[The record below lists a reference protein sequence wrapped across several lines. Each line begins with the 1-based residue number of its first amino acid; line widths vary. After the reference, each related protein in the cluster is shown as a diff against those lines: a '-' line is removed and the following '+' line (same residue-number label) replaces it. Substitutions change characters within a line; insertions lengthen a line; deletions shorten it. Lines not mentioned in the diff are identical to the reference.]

1 MNENYSIS
9 EEVEEVLP
17 SFFWTIA
24 SSEGHQLINKD
35 ELVRIIKFDEM
46 TKNHTELY
54 RKQVPISK
62 ALADNTKLMM
72 PGITASALMDGQGK
86 QVANILKPTY
96 WLAVDIDKI
105 PDEKMQEVIA
115 KADKDPY
122 VMARYVTASGH
133 GLRILAR
140 YKPFDDPE
148 VTAVELFDVVVRKA
162 MDYFSILLGV
172 PADEKCC
179 DITRMCGLAHDP
191 TAYFCWNSK
200 PFELE
205 SKDIKRLYFKKSMA
219 EKYERRSSRRRKP
232 SQKMVSLAKHIPT
245 IDEAAASIEK
255 LLETWGKAFEPSRH
269 NDYVY
274 NFGLTCLKY
283 DIDQKEA
290 TDYAD
295 QHFSAQYPKT
305 VSVMNQAYKHQEQRG
320 TWQFMRKGESYGKKP
335 SIKMLKQ
342 WLSMRYEFHRNEV
355 TGNYEVCSRDVLK
368 GKFHSWTRMDDNI
381 ENSLWIEMEEDGLQ
395 TLLPRLHSLI
405 NSDFSEKYNPLL
417 DYLTALPAWD
427 GKTDYIQM
435 LADRIHIADTDG
447 AHHTQEDF
455 RYFFKKW
462 FVAMV
467 VTWVTDTVVGQTILI
482 FVGKGG
488 LFKTTF
494 FDKLLPKILHD
505 YFINESTASYTDK
518 DFMEAMASKALMC
531 LDEFETAFGKNLSAF
546 KSCVTKLF
554 FSIRRPY
561 DKYRTELPHRAA
573 MCGTSNSVQIIS
585 EEENRRYS
593 PWLIESIDSP
603 IDHPIDYQHVYAQ
616 AVALGKEVM
625 ERQRKHED
633 GWVFWLTTE
642 DIEVM
647 REHNKMFMIS
657 NYMEDQILRY
667 YRVPGKYPAA
677 SGFREKAQIERHGL
691 VRDREGGGRDE
702 HRCHR
707 IAIGMGGRPELTGL
721 RPVSDLLFAVS
732 ILFFPKTKIL
742 IISNPSTHHIECKT
756 NQKSD
761 IIPSRR

>member
-1 MNENYSIS
+1 MNENYSIC

-140 YKPFDDPE
+140 YKPFEDQE

-172 PADEKCC
+172 PADEKCS

-200 PFELE
+200 PFELDT
-205 SKDIKRLYFKKSMA
+205 KDIKRLYFKKSMA
-219 EKYERRSSRRRKP
+219 EKYERRSSRCRKP

-255 LLETWGKAFEPSRH
+255 LMETWGKAFEPNRH

-283 DIDQKEA
+283 NIDQKEA

-335 SIKMLKQ
+335 SMKMLKQ

-355 TGNYEVCSRDVLK
+355 TGYYEVCSRDVLK
-368 GKFHSWTRMDDNI
+368 GKFHRWTRMDDNI

-435 LADRIHIADTDG
+435 LADHIHIADTDG

-667 YRVPGKYPAA
+667 YRVPDKDVEARYIKFRYSSEILERIGGCPALSRYIYQQNLA
-677 SGFREKAQIERHGL
+677 STLLRLGFERK
-691 VRDREGGGRDE
+691 RRSK
-702 HRCHR
+702 
-707 IAIGMGGRPELTGL
+707 GMGWFVIEKEVGEMNTDAI
-721 RPVSDLLFAVS
+721 VS
-732 ILFFPKTKIL
+732 
-742 IISNPSTHHIECKT
+742 PSEWEDDR
-756 NQKSD
+756 N
-761 IIPSRR
+761 

>member
-200 PFELE
+200 PFELDT
-205 SKDIKRLYFKKSMA
+205 KDIKRLYFKKSMA

-245 IDEAAASIEK
+245 IDEAAAAIEK

-335 SIKMLKQ
+335 SMKMLKQ
-342 WLSMRYEFHRNEV
+342 WLSMRYKFHRNEV
-355 TGNYEVCSRDVLK
+355 TGYYEVCSRDVIK
-368 GKFHSWTRMDDNI
+368 GKFHRWTRMDDNI

-395 TLLPRLHSLI
+395 TQQPRLHSLI

-494 FDKLLPKILHD
+494 FDKLLPKVLHE

-667 YRVPGKYPAA
+667 YRVPGKDVEARYIKFRYSSEILERIGGCPALSRYIYQQNLA
-677 SGFREKAQIERHGL
+677 STLLRLGFERK
-691 VRDREGGGRDE
+691 RRSK
-702 HRCHR
+702 
-707 IAIGMGGRPELTGL
+707 GMGWFVIEKEVGEMNTDAI
-721 RPVSDLLFAVS
+721 VS
-732 ILFFPKTKIL
+732 
-742 IISNPSTHHIECKT
+742 PSEWEDDR
-756 NQKSD
+756 N
-761 IIPSRR
+761 

>member
-9 EEVEEVLP
+9 EEVEEVMP

-105 PDEKMQEVIA
+105 PEEKMQEVIT

-335 SIKMLKQ
+335 SMKMLKQ

-355 TGNYEVCSRDVLK
+355 TGYYEVCSRDVLK

-395 TLLPRLHSLI
+395 TQLPRLHSLI

-417 DYLTALPAWD
+417 DYLTALPVWD

-435 LADRIHIADTDG
+435 LADRIHIANTDG

-593 PWLIESIDSP
+593 PWLIKSIDSP

-667 YRVPGKYPAA
+667 YRVPGKDVEARYIKFRYSSEILERIGGCPALSRYIYQQNLA
-677 SGFREKAQIERHGL
+677 STLLRLGFERK
-691 VRDREGGGRDE
+691 RRSK
-702 HRCHR
+702 
-707 IAIGMGGRPELTGL
+707 GMGWFVIEKEVGEMNTDAI
-721 RPVSDLLFAVS
+721 VS
-732 ILFFPKTKIL
+732 
-742 IISNPSTHHIECKT
+742 PSEWEDDR
-756 NQKSD
+756 N
-761 IIPSRR
+761 

>member
-1 MNENYSIS
+1 MNDNYSIS
-9 EEVEEVLP
+9 EEVEEVMP

-115 KADKDPY
+115 KTDKDPY

-200 PFELE
+200 PFELDT
-205 SKDIKRLYFKKSMA
+205 KDIKRLYFKKSMA

-245 IDEAAASIEK
+245 IDEAAPAIET
-255 LLETWGKAFEPSRH
+255 LLETWGKAFEPNRH

-335 SIKMLKQ
+335 SMKMLKQ

-355 TGNYEVCSRDVLK
+355 TGYYEVCSRDVLK
-368 GKFHSWTRMDDNI
+368 GKFHRWTRMDDNI

-494 FDKLLPKILHD
+494 FDKLLPKVLHD

-667 YRVPGKYPAA
+667 YRVPGKDVEARYIKFRYSSEILERIGGCPALSRYIYQQNLA
-677 SGFREKAQIERHGL
+677 STLLRLGFERK
-691 VRDREGGGRDE
+691 RRSK
-702 HRCHR
+702 
-707 IAIGMGGRPELTGL
+707 GMGWFVIEKEVGEMNTDAI
-721 RPVSDLLFAVS
+721 VS
-732 ILFFPKTKIL
+732 
-742 IISNPSTHHIECKT
+742 PSEWE
-756 NQKSD
+756 ND
-761 IIPSRR
+761 PN

>member
-1 MNENYSIS
+1 MNTNNSTS

-200 PFELE
+200 PFELDT
-205 SKDIKRLYFKKSMA
+205 KDIKRLYFKKSMA

-245 IDEAAASIEK
+245 IDEAAPAIEK

-335 SIKMLKQ
+335 SMKMLKQ
-342 WLSMRYEFHRNEV
+342 WLSMRYKFHRNEV
-355 TGNYEVCSRDVLK
+355 TGYYEVCSRDVIK
-368 GKFHSWTRMDDNI
+368 GKFHRWTRMDDNI

-395 TLLPRLHSLI
+395 TQQPRLHSLI

-488 LFKTTF
+488 LYKTTF
-494 FDKLLPKILHD
+494 FDKLLPRVLHD

-603 IDHPIDYQHVYAQ
+603 IDHPIDYLHVYAQ

-667 YRVPGKYPAA
+667 YRVPGKDVEARYIKFRYSSEILERIGGCPALSRYIYQQNLA
-677 SGFREKAQIERHGL
+677 STLLRLGFERK
-691 VRDREGGGRDE
+691 RRSK
-702 HRCHR
+702 
-707 IAIGMGGRPELTGL
+707 GMGWFVIEKEVGEMNTDAI
-721 RPVSDLLFAVS
+721 VS
-732 ILFFPKTKIL
+732 
-742 IISNPSTHHIECKT
+742 PSEWEDDR
-756 NQKSD
+756 N
-761 IIPSRR
+761 

>member
-1 MNENYSIS
+1 MNDNYSIS

-17 SFFWTIA
+17 SLFWTIA
-24 SSEGHQLINKD
+24 SSEGHQLITKD

-105 PDEKMQEVIA
+105 PDEKMQQVIA
-115 KADKDPY
+115 KADNDPY

-140 YKPFDDPE
+140 YKPFNDPE
-148 VTAVELFDVVVRKA
+148 VTAVELFDVMVRKA

-172 PADEKCC
+172 PADEKCS

-191 TAYFCWNSK
+191 TAYFCWNSQ
-200 PFELE
+200 PFELDT
-205 SKDIKRLYFKKSMA
+205 KDIKRLYFKKSMA

-245 IDEAAASIEK
+245 IDEAAPAIEK
-255 LLETWGKAFEPSRH
+255 LLETWGKAFEPNRH

-335 SIKMLKQ
+335 SMKMLKQ
-342 WLSMRYEFHRNEV
+342 WLSMRYKFHRNEV
-355 TGNYEVCSRDVLK
+355 TGYYEVCSRDVLK
-368 GKFHSWTRMDDNI
+368 GKIHRWTRMDDNI

-395 TLLPRLHSLI
+395 TQLPRLHSLI

-417 DYLTALPAWD
+417 DYLTDLPAWD

-435 LADRIHIADTDG
+435 LADRIHIANTDG
-447 AHHTQEDF
+447 AHHTQEEF

-494 FDKLLPKILHD
+494 FDKLLPKVLHD

-616 AVALGKEVM
+616 AVTLGKEVM

-667 YRVPGKYPAA
+667 YRVPGKDVEARFIKFRYSSEIMERIGGCPALSRYIYQQNLA
-677 SGFREKAQIERHGL
+677 STLLRLGFERHRKAKGIGWF
-691 VRDREGGGRDE
+691 VIEKEMGEMNTDSIVSPSEWEDDR
-702 HRCHR
+702 
-707 IAIGMGGRPELTGL
+707 
-721 RPVSDLLFAVS
+721 
-732 ILFFPKTKIL
+732 
-742 IISNPSTHHIECKT
+742 N
-756 NQKSD
+756 
-761 IIPSRR
+761 

>member
-1 MNENYSIS
+1 MNENYSTS
-9 EEVEEVLP
+9 EEVEEVMP

-283 DIDQKEA
+283 NIDQKEA

-335 SIKMLKQ
+335 SMKMLKQ

-355 TGNYEVCSRDVLK
+355 TGYYEVCSRDVLK
-368 GKFHSWTRMDDNI
+368 GKFHHWTRMDDNI

-395 TLLPRLHSLI
+395 TQQPRLHSLI

-427 GKTDYIQM
+427 EKTDYIQM

-494 FDKLLPKILHD
+494 FDKLLPKLLHD

-667 YRVPGKYPAA
+667 YRVPDKDVEARYIKFRYSSEILERIGGCPALSRYIYQQNLA
-677 SGFREKAQIERHGL
+677 STLLRLGFERK
-691 VRDREGGGRDE
+691 RRSK
-702 HRCHR
+702 
-707 IAIGMGGRPELTGL
+707 GMGWFVIEKEVGEMNTDAI
-721 RPVSDLLFAVS
+721 VS
-732 ILFFPKTKIL
+732 
-742 IISNPSTHHIECKT
+742 PSEWEDDR
-756 NQKSD
+756 N
-761 IIPSRR
+761 

>member
-283 DIDQKEA
+283 NIDQKEA

-335 SIKMLKQ
+335 SMKMLKQ

-355 TGNYEVCSRDVLK
+355 TGYYEVCSRDVLK
-368 GKFHSWTRMDDNI
+368 GKFHHWTRMDDNI

-435 LADRIHIADTDG
+435 LADRIHIADTDS

-667 YRVPGKYPAA
+667 YRVPGKDVEARYIKFRYSSEILERIGGCPALSRYIYQQNLA
-677 SGFREKAQIERHGL
+677 STLLRLGFERK
-691 VRDREGGGRDE
+691 RRSK
-702 HRCHR
+702 
-707 IAIGMGGRPELTGL
+707 GMGWFVIEKEVGEMNTDAI
-721 RPVSDLLFAVS
+721 VS
-732 ILFFPKTKIL
+732 
-742 IISNPSTHHIECKT
+742 PSEWEDDR
-756 NQKSD
+756 N
-761 IIPSRR
+761 

>member
-9 EEVEEVLP
+9 KEVEEVMP

-105 PDEKMQEVIA
+105 PEEKMQEVIT

-335 SIKMLKQ
+335 SMKMLKQ

-355 TGNYEVCSRDVLK
+355 TGYYEVCSRDVLK
-368 GKFHSWTRMDDNI
+368 GKFHHWTRMDDNI

-395 TLLPRLHSLI
+395 TQLPRLHSLI

-667 YRVPGKYPAA
+667 YRVPDKDVEARYIKFRYSSEILERIGGCPALSRYIYQQNLA
-677 SGFREKAQIERHGL
+677 STLLRLGFERK
-691 VRDREGGGRDE
+691 RRSK
-702 HRCHR
+702 
-707 IAIGMGGRPELTGL
+707 GMGWFVIEKEVGEMNTDAI
-721 RPVSDLLFAVS
+721 VS
-732 ILFFPKTKIL
+732 
-742 IISNPSTHHIECKT
+742 PSEWEDDR
-756 NQKSD
+756 N
-761 IIPSRR
+761 

>member
-1 MNENYSIS
+1 MNENYSINK
-9 EEVEEVLP
+9 EVEEVMP

-200 PFELE
+200 TFELE

-245 IDEAAASIEK
+245 IDEAAPAIEK

-335 SIKMLKQ
+335 SMKMLKQ

-355 TGNYEVCSRDVLK
+355 TGYYEVCSRDVIK
-368 GKFHSWTRMDDNI
+368 GKFHRWTRMDDNI

-395 TLLPRLHSLI
+395 TQQPRLHSLI

-435 LADRIHIADTDG
+435 LADRIHIANTDG

-642 DIEVM
+642 DIEMM

-667 YRVPGKYPAA
+667 YRVPGKDVEARYIKFRYSSEILERIGGCPALSRYIYQQNLA
-677 SGFREKAQIERHGL
+677 STLLRLGFERK
-691 VRDREGGGRDE
+691 RRSK
-702 HRCHR
+702 
-707 IAIGMGGRPELTGL
+707 GMGWFVIEKEVGEMNTDAI
-721 RPVSDLLFAVS
+721 VS
-732 ILFFPKTKIL
+732 
-742 IISNPSTHHIECKT
+742 PSEWEDDR
-756 NQKSD
+756 N
-761 IIPSRR
+761 

>member
-1 MNENYSIS
+1 MNTNNSIS

-205 SKDIKRLYFKKSMA
+205 SKDIKRLYLKKSMA

-245 IDEAAASIEK
+245 IDEAAPAIEK

-335 SIKMLKQ
+335 SMKMLKQ

-355 TGNYEVCSRDVLK
+355 TGYYEVCSRDVIK
-368 GKFHSWTRMDDNI
+368 GKFHRWTRMDDNI

-395 TLLPRLHSLI
+395 TQQPRLHSLI

-435 LADRIHIADTDG
+435 LADRIHIANTDG

-494 FDKLLPKILHD
+494 FDKLLPKVLHD

-667 YRVPGKYPAA
+667 YRVPGKDVEARYIKFRYSSEILERIGGCPALSRYIYQQNLA
-677 SGFREKAQIERHGL
+677 STLLRLGFERK
-691 VRDREGGGRDE
+691 RRSK
-702 HRCHR
+702 
-707 IAIGMGGRPELTGL
+707 GMGWFVIEKEVGEMNTDAI
-721 RPVSDLLFAVS
+721 VS
-732 ILFFPKTKIL
+732 
-742 IISNPSTHHIECKT
+742 PSEWEDDR
-756 NQKSD
+756 N
-761 IIPSRR
+761 

>member
-1 MNENYSIS
+1 MNTNNSTS

-245 IDEAAASIEK
+245 IDEAAPAIEK
-255 LLETWGKAFEPSRH
+255 LMETWGKAFEPSRH

-335 SIKMLKQ
+335 SMKMLKQ

-355 TGNYEVCSRDVLK
+355 TGYYEVCSRDVIK
-368 GKFHSWTRMDDNI
+368 GKFHHWTRMDDNI

-395 TLLPRLHSLI
+395 TQQPRLHSLI

-667 YRVPGKYPAA
+667 YRVPGKDVEARYIKFRYSSEILERIGGCPALSRYIYQQNLA
-677 SGFREKAQIERHGL
+677 STLLRLGFERK
-691 VRDREGGGRDE
+691 RRSK
-702 HRCHR
+702 
-707 IAIGMGGRPELTGL
+707 GMGWFVIEKEVGEMNTDAI
-721 RPVSDLLFAVS
+721 VS
-732 ILFFPKTKIL
+732 
-742 IISNPSTHHIECKT
+742 PSEWEDDR
-756 NQKSD
+756 N
-761 IIPSRR
+761 

>member
-9 EEVEEVLP
+9 KEVEEVMP

-320 TWQFMRKGESYGKKP
+320 SWQFMRKGESYGKKP
-335 SIKMLKQ
+335 SMKMLKQ

-355 TGNYEVCSRDVLK
+355 TGYYEVCSRDVLK
-368 GKFHSWTRMDDNI
+368 GKFHHWTRMDDNI

-395 TLLPRLHSLI
+395 TQLPRLHSLI

-435 LADRIHIADTDG
+435 LADRIHIANTDG

-593 PWLIESIDSP
+593 PWLIKSIDSP

-667 YRVPGKYPAA
+667 YRVPGKDVEARYIKFRYSSEILERIGGCPALSRYIYQQNLA
-677 SGFREKAQIERHGL
+677 STLLRLGFERK
-691 VRDREGGGRDE
+691 RRSK
-702 HRCHR
+702 
-707 IAIGMGGRPELTGL
+707 GMGWFVIEKEVGEMNTDAI
-721 RPVSDLLFAVS
+721 VS
-732 ILFFPKTKIL
+732 
-742 IISNPSTHHIECKT
+742 PSEWEDDR
-756 NQKSD
+756 N
-761 IIPSRR
+761 

>member
-355 TGNYEVCSRDVLK
+355 TGYYEVCSRDVLK
-368 GKFHSWTRMDDNI
+368 GKFHRWSRMDDNI

-395 TLLPRLHSLI
+395 TQQPRLHSLI

-435 LADRIHIADTDG
+435 LADRIHIANTDG

-494 FDKLLPKILHD
+494 FDKLLPKLLHD

-546 KSCVTKLF
+546 KSCVTKLL

-667 YRVPGKYPAA
+667 YRVPGKDVEARYIKFRYSSEILERIGGCPALSRYIYQQNLA
-677 SGFREKAQIERHGL
+677 STLLRLGFERK
-691 VRDREGGGRDE
+691 RRSK
-702 HRCHR
+702 
-707 IAIGMGGRPELTGL
+707 GMGWFVIEKEVGEMNTDAI
-721 RPVSDLLFAVS
+721 VS
-732 ILFFPKTKIL
+732 
-742 IISNPSTHHIECKT
+742 PSEWEDDR
-756 NQKSD
+756 N
-761 IIPSRR
+761 

>member
-1 MNENYSIS
+1 MNENYSTS
-9 EEVEEVLP
+9 NEVEEVMP

-205 SKDIKRLYFKKSMA
+205 SKDIKRLYLKKSMA

-245 IDEAAASIEK
+245 IDEAAPAIEK
-255 LLETWGKAFEPSRH
+255 LMETWGKAFEPSRH

-335 SIKMLKQ
+335 SMKMLKQ
-342 WLSMRYEFHRNEV
+342 WLSMRYKFHRNEV
-355 TGNYEVCSRDVLK
+355 TGYYEVCSRDVIK
-368 GKFHSWTRMDDNI
+368 GKFHHWTRMDDNI

-395 TLLPRLHSLI
+395 TQQPRLHSLI

-667 YRVPGKYPAA
+667 YRVPGKDVEARYIKFRYSSEILERIGGCPALSRYIYQQNLA
-677 SGFREKAQIERHGL
+677 STLLRLGFER
-691 VRDREGGGRDE
+691 
-702 HRCHR
+702 
-707 IAIGMGGRPELTGL
+707 
-721 RPVSDLLFAVS
+721 
-732 ILFFPKTKIL
+732 K
-742 IISNPSTHHIECKT
+742 
-756 NQKSD
+756 
-761 IIPSRR
+761 RR

>member
-1 MNENYSIS
+1 MNENYSINK
-9 EEVEEVLP
+9 EVEEVLP

-54 RKQVPISK
+54 CKQVPISK

-86 QVANILKPTY
+86 QVANIQKPTY

-148 VTAVELFDVVVRKA
+148 VTAVELFDVVIRKA

-245 IDEAAASIEK
+245 IDEAAPAIEK
-255 LLETWGKAFEPSRH
+255 LMETWGKAFEPSRH

-355 TGNYEVCSRDVLK
+355 TGYYEVCSRDVIK
-368 GKFHSWTRMDDNI
+368 GKFHHWTRMDDNI

-395 TLLPRLHSLI
+395 TQQPRLHSLI

-417 DYLTALPAWD
+417 DFLTFLPEWD

-667 YRVPGKYPAA
+667 YRVPGKDVEARYIKFRYSSEILERIGGCPALSRYIYQQNLA
-677 SGFREKAQIERHGL
+677 STLLRLGFERK
-691 VRDREGGGRDE
+691 RRSK
-702 HRCHR
+702 
-707 IAIGMGGRPELTGL
+707 GMGWFVIEKEVGEMNTDAI
-721 RPVSDLLFAVS
+721 VS
-732 ILFFPKTKIL
+732 
-742 IISNPSTHHIECKT
+742 PSEWEDDR
-756 NQKSD
+756 N
-761 IIPSRR
+761 

>member
-9 EEVEEVLP
+9 KEVEEVMP

-105 PDEKMQEVIA
+105 PEEKMQEVIA

-335 SIKMLKQ
+335 SMKMLKQ

-355 TGNYEVCSRDVLK
+355 TGYYEVCSRDVLK
-368 GKFHSWTRMDDNI
+368 GKFHHWTRIDDNI

-395 TLLPRLHSLI
+395 TQQPRLHSLI

-435 LADRIHIADTDG
+435 LADRIHIANTDG

-667 YRVPGKYPAA
+667 YRVPGKDVEARYIKFRYSSEILERIGGCPALSRYIYQQNLA
-677 SGFREKAQIERHGL
+677 STLLRLGFERK
-691 VRDREGGGRDE
+691 RRSK
-702 HRCHR
+702 
-707 IAIGMGGRPELTGL
+707 GMGWFVIEKEVGEMNTDAI
-721 RPVSDLLFAVS
+721 VS
-732 ILFFPKTKIL
+732 
-742 IISNPSTHHIECKT
+742 PSEWEDDR
-756 NQKSD
+756 N
-761 IIPSRR
+761 

>member
-1 MNENYSIS
+1 MNENYSTS

-191 TAYFCWNSK
+191 TAYFCWDSK

-355 TGNYEVCSRDVLK
+355 TGYYEVCSRDVLK

-395 TLLPRLHSLI
+395 TQQPRLHSLI

-427 GKTDYIQM
+427 GKTDYIQV

-494 FDKLLPKILHD
+494 FDKLLPKLLHE

-667 YRVPGKYPAA
+667 YRVPGKDVEARYIKFRYSSEILERIGGCPALSRYIYQQNLA
-677 SGFREKAQIERHGL
+677 STLLRLGFERK
-691 VRDREGGGRDE
+691 RRSK
-702 HRCHR
+702 
-707 IAIGMGGRPELTGL
+707 GMGWFVIEKEVGEMNTDAI
-721 RPVSDLLFAVS
+721 VS
-732 ILFFPKTKIL
+732 
-742 IISNPSTHHIECKT
+742 PSEWEDDR
-756 NQKSD
+756 N
-761 IIPSRR
+761 

>member
-1 MNENYSIS
+1 MNTNNSSS

-200 PFELE
+200 TFELE

-245 IDEAAASIEK
+245 IDEAAPAIEK

-335 SIKMLKQ
+335 SMKMLKQ

-355 TGNYEVCSRDVLK
+355 TGYYEVCSRDVIK
-368 GKFHSWTRMDDNI
+368 GKFHHWTRMDDNI

-395 TLLPRLHSLI
+395 TQQPRLHSLI

-417 DYLTALPAWD
+417 DFLTSLPEWD

-667 YRVPGKYPAA
+667 YRVPGKDVEARYIKFRYSSEILERIGGCPALSRYIYQQNLA
-677 SGFREKAQIERHGL
+677 STLLRLGFERK
-691 VRDREGGGRDE
+691 RRSK
-702 HRCHR
+702 
-707 IAIGMGGRPELTGL
+707 GMGWFVIEKEVGEMNTDAI
-721 RPVSDLLFAVS
+721 VS
-732 ILFFPKTKIL
+732 
-742 IISNPSTHHIECKT
+742 PSEWEADR
-756 NQKSD
+756 N
-761 IIPSRR
+761 

>member
-1 MNENYSIS
+1 MNENYSIC

-105 PDEKMQEVIA
+105 PDEKMQEVIE

-200 PFELE
+200 PFELDT
-205 SKDIKRLYFKKSMA
+205 KDIKRLYFKKSMA

-255 LLETWGKAFEPSRH
+255 LMESWGKAFEPNRH

-283 DIDQKEA
+283 NIDQKEA

-320 TWQFMRKGESYGKKP
+320 TWQFMRKGESYGRKP

-355 TGNYEVCSRDVLK
+355 TGYYEVCSRDVLK

-395 TLLPRLHSLI
+395 TQQPRLHSLI

-417 DYLTALPAWD
+417 DYLTALPEWD

-494 FDKLLPKILHD
+494 FDKLLPRVLHD

-667 YRVPGKYPAA
+667 YRVPGKDVEARYIKFRYSSEIMERIGGCPALSRYIYQQNLA
-677 SGFREKAQIERHGL
+677 STLLRLGFERK
-691 VRDREGGGRDE
+691 RRSK
-702 HRCHR
+702 
-707 IAIGMGGRPELTGL
+707 GMGWFVIEKEVGEMNTDAI
-721 RPVSDLLFAVS
+721 VS
-732 ILFFPKTKIL
+732 
-742 IISNPSTHHIECKT
+742 PSEWEDDR
-756 NQKSD
+756 N
-761 IIPSRR
+761 

>member
-9 EEVEEVLP
+9 KEVEEVMP

-105 PDEKMQEVIA
+105 PDEKMQEVIT

-148 VTAVELFDVVVRKA
+148 VTAVELFGVVVRKA

-255 LLETWGKAFEPSRH
+255 LLETWGKTFEPSRH

-335 SIKMLKQ
+335 SMKMLKQ

-355 TGNYEVCSRDVLK
+355 TGYYEVCSRDVLK
-368 GKFHSWTRMDDNI
+368 GKFHHWTRMDDNI

-395 TLLPRLHSLI
+395 TQLPRLHSLI

-435 LADRIHIADTDG
+435 LADRIHIANTDG

-616 AVALGKEVM
+616 AVALGKEMM

-667 YRVPGKYPAA
+667 YRVPGKDVEARYIKFRYSSEILERIGGCPALSRYIYQQNLA
-677 SGFREKAQIERHGL
+677 STLLRLGFERK
-691 VRDREGGGRDE
+691 RRSK
-702 HRCHR
+702 
-707 IAIGMGGRPELTGL
+707 GMGWFVIEKE
-721 RPVSDLLFAVS
+721 VSEMNTDAIVS
-732 ILFFPKTKIL
+732 
-742 IISNPSTHHIECKT
+742 PSEWEDDR
-756 NQKSD
+756 N
-761 IIPSRR
+761 

>member
-1 MNENYSIS
+1 MNTNNSTS
-9 EEVEEVLP
+9 NEVEEVLP

-219 EKYERRSSRRRKP
+219 EKYERRSSRHRKP

-283 DIDQKEA
+283 NIDQKEA

-335 SIKMLKQ
+335 SMKMLKQ

-355 TGNYEVCSRDVLK
+355 TGYYEVCSRDVLK
-368 GKFHSWTRMDDNI
+368 GKFHHWTRMDDNI

-395 TLLPRLHSLI
+395 TQQPRLHSLI

-667 YRVPGKYPAA
+667 YRVPDKDVEARYIKFRYSSEILERIGGCPALSRYIYQQNLA
-677 SGFREKAQIERHGL
+677 STLLRLGFERK
-691 VRDREGGGRDE
+691 RRSK
-702 HRCHR
+702 
-707 IAIGMGGRPELTGL
+707 GMGWFVIEKEVGEMNTDAI
-721 RPVSDLLFAVS
+721 VS
-732 ILFFPKTKIL
+732 
-742 IISNPSTHHIECKT
+742 PSEWEDDR
-756 NQKSD
+756 N
-761 IIPSRR
+761 

>member
-1 MNENYSIS
+1 MNTNNSIS
-9 EEVEEVLP
+9 EEVEEVMP

-105 PDEKMQEVIA
+105 PNEKMQEVIA
-115 KADKDPY
+115 KVDKDPY

-205 SKDIKRLYFKKSMA
+205 SKDIKRLYFKKSIS

-245 IDEAAASIEK
+245 IDEAAPAIEK
-255 LLETWGKAFEPSRH
+255 LMETWGKAFEPGRH

-283 DIDQKEA
+283 NIDQKEA

-335 SIKMLKQ
+335 SMKMLKQ

-355 TGNYEVCSRDVLK
+355 TGYYEVCSRDVIK
-368 GKFHSWTRMDDNI
+368 GKFHHWTRMDDNI

-395 TLLPRLHSLI
+395 TQQPRLHSLI

-494 FDKLLPKILHD
+494 FDKLLPRVLHD

-593 PWLIESIDSP
+593 PWLIKSIDSP
-603 IDHPIDYQHVYAQ
+603 IDHPIDYQHVYSQ

-667 YRVPGKYPAA
+667 YRVPGKDVEARYIKFRYSSEILERIGGCPALSRYIYQQNLA
-677 SGFREKAQIERHGL
+677 STLLRLGFERK
-691 VRDREGGGRDE
+691 RRSK
-702 HRCHR
+702 
-707 IAIGMGGRPELTGL
+707 GMGWFVIEKEVGEMNTDAI
-721 RPVSDLLFAVS
+721 VS
-732 ILFFPKTKIL
+732 
-742 IISNPSTHHIECKT
+742 PSEWEDDP
-756 NQKSD
+756 N
-761 IIPSRR
+761 

>member
-9 EEVEEVLP
+9 EEVEEVMP

-105 PDEKMQEVIA
+105 PEEKMQEVIT

-335 SIKMLKQ
+335 SMKMLKQ

-355 TGNYEVCSRDVLK
+355 TGYYEVCSRDVLK

-435 LADRIHIADTDG
+435 LADRIHIANTDG

-667 YRVPGKYPAA
+667 YRVPGKDVEARYIKFRYSSEILERIGGCPALSRYIYQQNLA
-677 SGFREKAQIERHGL
+677 STLLRLGFERK
-691 VRDREGGGRDE
+691 RRSK
-702 HRCHR
+702 
-707 IAIGMGGRPELTGL
+707 GMGWFVIEKEVGEMNTDAI
-721 RPVSDLLFAVS
+721 VS
-732 ILFFPKTKIL
+732 
-742 IISNPSTHHIECKT
+742 PSEWEDDR
-756 NQKSD
+756 N
-761 IIPSRR
+761 

>member
-1 MNENYSIS
+1 MNENYSINK
-9 EEVEEVLP
+9 EVEEVMP

-200 PFELE
+200 PFELDT
-205 SKDIKRLYFKKSMA
+205 KDIKRLYFKKSMA

-342 WLSMRYEFHRNEV
+342 WLSMRYKFHRNEV
-355 TGNYEVCSRDVLK
+355 TGYYEVCSRDVIK
-368 GKFHSWTRMDDNI
+368 GKFHHWTRMDDNI

-395 TLLPRLHSLI
+395 TQQPRLHSLI

-417 DYLTALPAWD
+417 DFLTSLPAWD

-435 LADRIHIADTDG
+435 LADRIHIAETDS

-667 YRVPGKYPAA
+667 YRVPGKDVEARYIKFRYSSEILERIGGCPALSRYIYQQNLA
-677 SGFREKAQIERHGL
+677 STLLRLGFERK
-691 VRDREGGGRDE
+691 RRSK
-702 HRCHR
+702 
-707 IAIGMGGRPELTGL
+707 GMGWFVIEKEVGEMNTDAI
-721 RPVSDLLFAVS
+721 VS
-732 ILFFPKTKIL
+732 
-742 IISNPSTHHIECKT
+742 PSEWEDDR
-756 NQKSD
+756 N
-761 IIPSRR
+761 

>member
-9 EEVEEVLP
+9 KEVEEVMP

-219 EKYERRSSRRRKP
+219 EKYERRSSRRIKP

-335 SIKMLKQ
+335 SMKMLKQ

-355 TGNYEVCSRDVLK
+355 TGYYEVCSRDVLK
-368 GKFHSWTRMDDNI
+368 GKFHHWTRMDDNI

-395 TLLPRLHSLI
+395 TQLPRLHSLI

-435 LADRIHIADTDG
+435 LADRIHIANTDG

-667 YRVPGKYPAA
+667 YRVPGKDVEARHIKFRYSSEILERIGGCPALSRYIYQQNLA
-677 SGFREKAQIERHGL
+677 STLLRLGFERK
-691 VRDREGGGRDE
+691 RRSK
-702 HRCHR
+702 
-707 IAIGMGGRPELTGL
+707 GMGWFVIEKEVGEMNTDAI
-721 RPVSDLLFAVS
+721 VS
-732 ILFFPKTKIL
+732 
-742 IISNPSTHHIECKT
+742 PSEWEDDR
-756 NQKSD
+756 N
-761 IIPSRR
+761 

>member
-105 PDEKMQEVIA
+105 PEEKMQEVIA

-200 PFELE
+200 PFELDT
-205 SKDIKRLYFKKSMA
+205 KDIKRLYFKKSMA

-274 NFGLTCLKY
+274 NFELTCLKY

-355 TGNYEVCSRDVLK
+355 TGYYEVCSRDVIK
-368 GKFHSWTRMDDNI
+368 GKFHHWTRMDDNI

-417 DYLTALPAWD
+417 DFLTALPAWD

-435 LADRIHIADTDG
+435 LADRIHIANTDG

-667 YRVPGKYPAA
+667 YRVPDKDVEARYIKFRYSSEILERIGGCPALSRYIYQQNLA
-677 SGFREKAQIERHGL
+677 STLLRLGFERK
-691 VRDREGGGRDE
+691 RRSK
-702 HRCHR
+702 
-707 IAIGMGGRPELTGL
+707 GMGWFVIEKEVGEMNTDAI
-721 RPVSDLLFAVS
+721 VS
-732 ILFFPKTKIL
+732 
-742 IISNPSTHHIECKT
+742 PSEWEDDR
-756 NQKSD
+756 N
-761 IIPSRR
+761 

>member
-1 MNENYSIS
+1 MNDNYSIS
-9 EEVEEVLP
+9 EEVEEVMP

-35 ELVRIIKFDEM
+35 ELVSIIKFDEM

-115 KADKDPY
+115 KTDKDPY

-200 PFELE
+200 PFELDT
-205 SKDIKRLYFKKSMA
+205 KDIKRLYFKKSMA

-245 IDEAAASIEK
+245 IDEAAPAIEK
-255 LLETWGKAFEPSRH
+255 LLETWGKAFEPNRH

-335 SIKMLKQ
+335 SMKMLKQ

-355 TGNYEVCSRDVLK
+355 TGYYEVCSRDVLK
-368 GKFHSWTRMDDNI
+368 GKFHHWTRMDDNI

-494 FDKLLPKILHD
+494 FDKLLPKVLHD

-603 IDHPIDYQHVYAQ
+603 IDYPIDYQHVYAQ

-667 YRVPGKYPAA
+667 YRVPGKDVEARYIKFRYSSEILERIGGCPALSRYIYQQNLA
-677 SGFREKAQIERHGL
+677 STLLRLGFERK
-691 VRDREGGGRDE
+691 RRSK
-702 HRCHR
+702 
-707 IAIGMGGRPELTGL
+707 GMGWFVIEKEVGEMNTDAI
-721 RPVSDLLFAVS
+721 VS
-732 ILFFPKTKIL
+732 
-742 IISNPSTHHIECKT
+742 PSEWEEDQ
-756 NQKSD
+756 N
-761 IIPSRR
+761 

>member
-191 TAYFCWNSK
+191 TAYFCWDSK

-205 SKDIKRLYFKKSMA
+205 SKDIKRLYLKKSMA

-245 IDEAAASIEK
+245 IDEAAPAIEK
-255 LLETWGKAFEPSRH
+255 LMETWGKAFEPSRH

-335 SIKMLKQ
+335 SMKMLKQ

-355 TGNYEVCSRDVLK
+355 TGYYEVCSRDVIK
-368 GKFHSWTRMDDNI
+368 GKFHRWTRMDDNI

-417 DYLTALPAWD
+417 DFLTSLPEWD

-435 LADRIHIADTDG
+435 LADRIHIANTDG

-667 YRVPGKYPAA
+667 YRVPGKDVEARYIKFRYSSEILERIGGCPALSRYIYQQNLA
-677 SGFREKAQIERHGL
+677 STLLRLGFERK
-691 VRDREGGGRDE
+691 RRSK
-702 HRCHR
+702 
-707 IAIGMGGRPELTGL
+707 GMGWFVIEKEVGEMNTDAI
-721 RPVSDLLFAVS
+721 VS
-732 ILFFPKTKIL
+732 
-742 IISNPSTHHIECKT
+742 PSEWEDDR
-756 NQKSD
+756 N
-761 IIPSRR
+761 

>member
-1 MNENYSIS
+1 MNDNYSIS

-162 MDYFSILLGV
+162 MDYFSIQLGV

-200 PFELE
+200 PFELDT
-205 SKDIKRLYFKKSMA
+205 KDIKRLYFKKSMA

-255 LLETWGKAFEPSRH
+255 LLETWGKAFEPNRH

-283 DIDQKEA
+283 NIDQKEA

-335 SIKMLKQ
+335 SMKMLKQ

-355 TGNYEVCSRDVLK
+355 TGYYEVCSRDVLK
-368 GKFHSWTRMDDNI
+368 GKFHRWTRMDDNI

-494 FDKLLPKILHD
+494 FDKLLPRVLHD

-667 YRVPGKYPAA
+667 YRVPGKDVEARYIKFRYSSEILERIGGCPALSRYIYQQNLA
-677 SGFREKAQIERHGL
+677 STLLRLGFERK
-691 VRDREGGGRDE
+691 RRSK
-702 HRCHR
+702 
-707 IAIGMGGRPELTGL
+707 GMGWFVIEKEVGEMNTDAI
-721 RPVSDLLFAVS
+721 VS
-732 ILFFPKTKIL
+732 
-742 IISNPSTHHIECKT
+742 PSEWEDDP
-756 NQKSD
+756 N
-761 IIPSRR
+761 

>member
-1 MNENYSIS
+1 MNENYSTS

-219 EKYERRSSRRRKP
+219 EKYERRSNRRRKP

-283 DIDQKEA
+283 NIDQKEA

-335 SIKMLKQ
+335 SMKMLKQ

-355 TGNYEVCSRDVLK
+355 TGYYEVCSRDVLK
-368 GKFHSWTRMDDNI
+368 GKFHRWTRMDDNI

-395 TLLPRLHSLI
+395 TQQPRLHSLI

-667 YRVPGKYPAA
+667 YRVPGKDVEARYIKFRYSSEILERIGGCPALSRYIYQQNLA
-677 SGFREKAQIERHGL
+677 STLLRLGFERK
-691 VRDREGGGRDE
+691 RRSK
-702 HRCHR
+702 
-707 IAIGMGGRPELTGL
+707 GMGWFVIEKEVGEMNTDAI
-721 RPVSDLLFAVS
+721 VS
-732 ILFFPKTKIL
+732 
-742 IISNPSTHHIECKT
+742 PSEWEDDR
-756 NQKSD
+756 N
-761 IIPSRR
+761 

>member
-1 MNENYSIS
+1 MNENYSTS
-9 EEVEEVLP
+9 NEVEEVMP

-205 SKDIKRLYFKKSMA
+205 SKDIKRLYLKKSMA

-245 IDEAAASIEK
+245 IDEAAPAIKK
-255 LLETWGKAFEPSRH
+255 LMETWGKAFEPNRH

-335 SIKMLKQ
+335 SMKMLKQ
-342 WLSMRYEFHRNEV
+342 WLSMRYKFHRNEV
-355 TGNYEVCSRDVLK
+355 TGYYEVCSRDVLK
-368 GKFHSWTRMDDNI
+368 GKFHHWTRMDDNI
-381 ENSLWIEMEEDGLQ
+381 ENTLWIEMEEDGLQ
-395 TLLPRLHSLI
+395 TQQPRLHSLI

-435 LADRIHIADTDG
+435 LADRIHIANTDG

-667 YRVPGKYPAA
+667 YRVPGKDVEARYIKFRYSSEILERIGGCPALSRYIYQQNLA
-677 SGFREKAQIERHGL
+677 STLLRLGFERK
-691 VRDREGGGRDE
+691 RRSK
-702 HRCHR
+702 
-707 IAIGMGGRPELTGL
+707 GMGWFVIEKEVGEMNTDAI
-721 RPVSDLLFAVS
+721 VS
-732 ILFFPKTKIL
+732 
-742 IISNPSTHHIECKT
+742 PSEWEDDR
-756 NQKSD
+756 N
-761 IIPSRR
+761 

>member
-9 EEVEEVLP
+9 EEVEEVMP

-105 PDEKMQEVIA
+105 PEEKMQEVIT
-115 KADKDPY
+115 KVDKDPY

-219 EKYERRSSRRRKP
+219 EKYERRSSRRRKS

-335 SIKMLKQ
+335 SMKMLKQ

-355 TGNYEVCSRDVLK
+355 TGYYEVCSRDVLK
-368 GKFHSWTRMDDNI
+368 GKFHHWTRMDDNI

-395 TLLPRLHSLI
+395 THQPRLHSLI

-435 LADRIHIADTDG
+435 LADRIHIANTDG

-667 YRVPGKYPAA
+667 YRVPGKDVEARYIKFRYSSEILERIGGCPALSRYIYQQNLA
-677 SGFREKAQIERHGL
+677 STLLRLGFERK
-691 VRDREGGGRDE
+691 RRSK
-702 HRCHR
+702 
-707 IAIGMGGRPELTGL
+707 GMGWFVIEKEVGEMNTDAI
-721 RPVSDLLFAVS
+721 VS
-732 ILFFPKTKIL
+732 
-742 IISNPSTHHIECKT
+742 PSEWEDDR
-756 NQKSD
+756 N
-761 IIPSRR
+761 

>member
-9 EEVEEVLP
+9 NEVEEVLP

-133 GLRILAR
+133 GLRILTR

-191 TAYFCWNSK
+191 TAYFCWDSK
-200 PFELE
+200 PFELDT
-205 SKDIKRLYFKKSMA
+205 KDIKRLYLKKSMA

-245 IDEAAASIEK
+245 IDEAAPAIEK
-255 LLETWGKAFEPSRH
+255 LMETWGKAFEPSRH

-335 SIKMLKQ
+335 SMKMLKQ

-355 TGNYEVCSRDVLK
+355 TGYYEVCSRDVLK

-395 TLLPRLHSLI
+395 TQQPRLHSLI

-667 YRVPGKYPAA
+667 YRVPGKDVEARYIKFRYSSEILERIGGCPALSRYIYQQNLA
-677 SGFREKAQIERHGL
+677 STLLRLGFERK
-691 VRDREGGGRDE
+691 RRSK
-702 HRCHR
+702 
-707 IAIGMGGRPELTGL
+707 GMGWFVIEKEVGEMNTDAI
-721 RPVSDLLFAVS
+721 VS
-732 ILFFPKTKIL
+732 
-742 IISNPSTHHIECKT
+742 PSEWEDDR
-756 NQKSD
+756 N
-761 IIPSRR
+761 

>member
-1 MNENYSIS
+1 MNENYSINK
-9 EEVEEVLP
+9 EVEEVLP

-283 DIDQKEA
+283 NIDQKEA

-335 SIKMLKQ
+335 SMKMLKQ

-355 TGNYEVCSRDVLK
+355 TGYYEVCSRDVLK

-395 TLLPRLHSLI
+395 TQQPRLHSLI

-667 YRVPGKYPAA
+667 YRVPGKDVEARYIKFRYSSEILERIGGCPALSRYIYQQNLA
-677 SGFREKAQIERHGL
+677 STLLRLGFERK
-691 VRDREGGGRDE
+691 RRSK
-702 HRCHR
+702 
-707 IAIGMGGRPELTGL
+707 GMGWFVIEKEVGEMNTDAI
-721 RPVSDLLFAVS
+721 VS
-732 ILFFPKTKIL
+732 
-742 IISNPSTHHIECKT
+742 PSEWEDDQ
-756 NQKSD
+756 N
-761 IIPSRR
+761 

>member
-1 MNENYSIS
+1 MNDNYSIS
-9 EEVEEVLP
+9 EEVEEVMP

-115 KADKDPY
+115 KTDKDPY

-200 PFELE
+200 PFELDT
-205 SKDIKRLYFKKSMA
+205 KDIKRLYFKKSMA

-245 IDEAAASIEK
+245 IDEAAPAIET
-255 LLETWGKAFEPSRH
+255 LLETWGKAFEPNRH

-335 SIKMLKQ
+335 SMKMLKQ

-355 TGNYEVCSRDVLK
+355 TGYYEVCSRDVLK
-368 GKFHSWTRMDDNI
+368 GKFHRWTRMDDNI

-494 FDKLLPKILHD
+494 FDKLLPKVLHD

-667 YRVPGKYPAA
+667 YRVPGKDVEARYIKFRYSSEILERIGGCLALSRYIYQQNLA
-677 SGFREKAQIERHGL
+677 STLLRLGFERK
-691 VRDREGGGRDE
+691 RRSK
-702 HRCHR
+702 
-707 IAIGMGGRPELTGL
+707 GMGWFVIEKEVGEMNTDAI
-721 RPVSDLLFAVS
+721 VS
-732 ILFFPKTKIL
+732 
-742 IISNPSTHHIECKT
+742 PSEWEEDQ
-756 NQKSD
+756 N
-761 IIPSRR
+761 

>member
-1 MNENYSIS
+1 MNTNNSTS

-200 PFELE
+200 PFELDT
-205 SKDIKRLYFKKSMA
+205 KDIKRLYLKKSMA

-335 SIKMLKQ
+335 SMKMLKQ
-342 WLSMRYEFHRNEV
+342 WLSMRYKFHRNEV
-355 TGNYEVCSRDVLK
+355 TGYYEVCSRDVLK
-368 GKFHSWTRMDDNI
+368 GKFHRWTRMDDNI

-395 TLLPRLHSLI
+395 TQQPRLHSLI

-494 FDKLLPKILHD
+494 FDKLLPKVLHD

-616 AVALGKEVM
+616 AVALGKDVM

-667 YRVPGKYPAA
+667 YRVPGKDVEARFIKFRYSSEILERIGGCPALSRYIYQQNLA
-677 SGFREKAQIERHGL
+677 STLLRLGFERK
-691 VRDREGGGRDE
+691 RRSK
-702 HRCHR
+702 
-707 IAIGMGGRPELTGL
+707 GMGWFVIEKEVGEMNTDAI
-721 RPVSDLLFAVS
+721 VS
-732 ILFFPKTKIL
+732 
-742 IISNPSTHHIECKT
+742 PSEWEDDR
-756 NQKSD
+756 N
-761 IIPSRR
+761 

>member
-205 SKDIKRLYFKKSMA
+205 SKDIKRLYFKKSIS
-219 EKYERRSSRRRKP
+219 EKYERRSNRRRKP

-245 IDEAAASIEK
+245 IDEVAPAIEK

-283 DIDQKEA
+283 NIDQKEA

-335 SIKMLKQ
+335 SMKMLKQ

-355 TGNYEVCSRDVLK
+355 TGYYEVCSRDVIK
-368 GKFHSWTRMDDNI
+368 GKFHHWTRMDDNI

-395 TLLPRLHSLI
+395 TQQPRLHSLI

-667 YRVPGKYPAA
+667 YRVPDKDVEARYIKFRYSSEILERIGGCPALSRYIYQQNLA
-677 SGFREKAQIERHGL
+677 STLLRLGFERK
-691 VRDREGGGRDE
+691 RRSK
-702 HRCHR
+702 
-707 IAIGMGGRPELTGL
+707 GMGWFVIEKEVGEMNTDAI
-721 RPVSDLLFAVS
+721 VS
-732 ILFFPKTKIL
+732 
-742 IISNPSTHHIECKT
+742 PSEWE
-756 NQKSD
+756 ND
-761 IIPSRR
+761 RN

>member
-9 EEVEEVLP
+9 EEVEEVMP

-105 PDEKMQEVIA
+105 PEEKMQEVIT
-115 KADKDPY
+115 KVDKDPY

-191 TAYFCWNSK
+191 TAYFCWDSK

-335 SIKMLKQ
+335 SMKMLKQ

-355 TGNYEVCSRDVLK
+355 TGYYEVCSRDVIK
-368 GKFHSWTRMDDNI
+368 GKFHHWTRMDDNI

-395 TLLPRLHSLI
+395 TQQPRLHSLI

-435 LADRIHIADTDG
+435 LADRIHIADTDS

-494 FDKLLPKILHD
+494 FDKLLPKVLHE

-667 YRVPGKYPAA
+667 YRVPGKDVEARYIKFRYSSEILERIGGCPALSRYIYQQNLA
-677 SGFREKAQIERHGL
+677 STLLRLGFERK
-691 VRDREGGGRDE
+691 RRSK
-702 HRCHR
+702 
-707 IAIGMGGRPELTGL
+707 GMGWFVIEKEVGEMNTDAI
-721 RPVSDLLFAVS
+721 VS
-732 ILFFPKTKIL
+732 
-742 IISNPSTHHIECKT
+742 PSEWEDDR
-756 NQKSD
+756 N
-761 IIPSRR
+761 